1 MGSGGRSVRASV
13 YSRPMNESNEPSSS
27 QDRAKAIREDI
38 RLCLRRVARSDFQ
51 RERAT
56 DRERELLASSPEP
69 ITNELVQDFVAWR
82 RSVLWVA
89 AAFIGLYA
97 ALTIASFQTFEQ
109 VAASGVAYEDYRA
122 QYENAPE
129 WSRPGPLQSRSEW
142 EGQLREQVRENFG
155 AENADLINGIMVV
168 FALAIVVAAV
178 LTILAARQWK
188 SVRASRRWSRAAWL
202 VMFGVPFLV
211 SFLPITA
218 MMDFDQISEDLQE
231 QEQMRMLLGASF
243 ALGVFMT
250 IAPKAIAL
258 FPGIIRSCISLKTL
272 VPESATPGW
281 IAALMAPLYAIF
293 LLTLVSVMNQMQGDM
308 LLIGGVLCFMAGP
321 LIYVWKAEDVV
332 RPHTPEETTTVL
344 HGARKQASLLT
355 IAGVVLLGAYVV
367 ELPNMTAVDALSFV
381 AGVLGNVL
389 LMTVVAADLI
399 VALLYHSYRQSREFA
414 GTELEASLDAK
425 YRALS
430 EVGFTRLRGAGGSVS
445 DSKPL

>member
-1 MGSGGRSVRASV
+1 MS
-13 YSRPMNESNEPSSS
+13 ESNERAGR
-27 QDRAKAIREDI
+27 QDRAQAIREDI

-51 RERAT
+51 REKAT

-82 RSVLWVA
+82 RSLLWVA
-89 AAFIGLYA
+89 AAFIALYA
-97 ALTIASFQTFEQ
+97 VLTIASFQTFEQ
-109 VAASGVAYEDYRA
+109 VAASGVSYEDYREQA
-122 QYENAPE
+122 EAMPE
-129 WSRPGPLQSRSEW
+129 WSREGPVLSRTEW
-142 EGQLREQVRENFG
+142 EGRLREQVRENFG
-155 AENADLINGIMVV
+155 EENTDLINGILVV
-168 FALAIVVAAV
+168 FAFAVVVAAV
-178 LTILAARQWK
+178 LTVLAARQWK

-218 MMDFDQISEDLQE
+218 MMDFEQISADLQE

-308 LLIGGVLCFMAGP
+308 LLIGGVLCLMAGP
-321 LIYVWKAEDVV
+321 MIYVWKAEDVV

-355 IAGVVLLGAYVV
+355 LAGVVLIGAFII
-367 ELPNMTAVDALSFV
+367 ELPNMTAIDALSFV
-381 AGVLGNVL
+381 AGLVGNVL

-414 GTELEASLDAK
+414 GTEMEASLDLK

-430 EVGFTRLRGAGGSVS
+430 EVGFTALRGRGSGAAASPVLSSGQSGG
-445 DSKPL
+445 DGGA